1 MCWEGLRGLETFDAI
16 AFAREF
22 RGRIDSL
29 PEPRVPLVRPIR
41 REISRRIVRARPE
54 QVLELARLL
63 IELGL
68 RGWAYEIVHFHRPT
82 LRSLDADTIESLGAG
97 IADWASVDVLG
108 TRLAGP
114 AWLNG
119 RIADRAVHRWA
130 RSPDRWWRRT
140 ALVATTGLNVKTR
153 GGLGDAPRTLAVC
166 EMLVDDRDDMVVKA
180 MSWALRE
187 LIPWAPNA
195 VENFL
200 AEHQDRLAARVK
212 REVRNKLSTGLK
224 NPRKPRSGAQ

>member
-1 MCWEGLRGLETFDAI
+1 METFDAV
-16 AFAREF
+16 ALAREF
-22 RGRIDSL
+22 RDRIDAL
-29 PEPRVPLVRPIR
+29 PERSVPLVRPIR
-41 REISRRIVRARPE
+41 REFSKRILRARPE
-54 QVLELARLL
+54 QVLELAGLL
-63 IELGL
+63 VDLDL
-68 RGWAYEIVHFHRPT
+68 RGWAYEVVHFHRPT
-82 LRSLDADTIESLGAG
+82 LRSLDASAIETIGAG

-114 AWLNG
+114 AWVNG
-119 RIADRAVHRWA
+119 QIVDQDVHRWA

-166 EMLVDDRDDMVVKA
+166 GMLADDRDDMVVKA

-187 LIPWAPNA
+187 LVSWAPAA

-200 AEHQDRLAARVK
+200 AGHEHRLAARVK

-224 NPRKPRSGAQ
+224 NPRRPR